1 MKSQDISLEQPSV
14 GPVVTAAVLRS
25 DRRLTA
31 RVGAMLAAA
40 APGLILA
47 LAVAVTAF
55 LLTPLLQPAVPV
67 PAIVLALIM
76 GIAFHRIA
84 ARPVFQPGLAFAVKH
99 LLRWAVALLGLR
111 VALGEI
117 VGLGISTAALVIC
130 AMVLTI
136 ASGFALARC
145 LGQHS
150 AYGALAGAATAVCG
164 ASAALATAT
173 VLPTYPGKDRDTVF
187 VVVAVNA
194 LSTVAM
200 LAYPALCA
208 WLGFDAERTGI
219 MLGATIHDVAQVVGA
234 GYAAGEVAGNTAVIV
249 KLFRVFLL
257 LPVVLCIGFWCS
269 GRRRGVGVPA
279 VPVPV
284 FAFVFLALC
293 ILHSAVSALPHP
305 IPAYVQARAWLI
317 EGSNWGL
324 LVAIAALGLG
334 TSLSAFALLGWR
346 QIATVFGTT
355 LVILVTVVGGL
366 LLLR

>member
-1 MKSQDISLEQPSV
+1 LSSKDIAS
-14 GPVVTAAVLRS
+14 PVAADAVMGNDQSIPTRIGI
-25 DRRLTA
+25 A
-31 RVGAMLAAA
+31 AAAA
-40 APGLILA
+40 APGLLLA
-47 LAVAVTAF
+47 LAVGVTAF
-55 LLTPLLQPAVPV
+55 LLTPLLQRAAPLPT
-67 PAIVLALIM
+67 IVYALIM
-76 GIAFHRIA
+76 GIVLHRVA
-84 ARPVFQPGLAFAVKH
+84 ARPVFQPGLAFAIKH

-111 VALGEI
+111 VAVGEI
-117 VGLGISTAALVIC
+117 VELGLDTAALVIC

-136 ASGFALARC
+136 AAGFALARC
-145 LGQHS
+145 FRQQ
-150 AYGALAGAATAVCG
+150 APYGALAGVATAVCG

-173 VLPTYPGKDRDTVF
+173 VLPNYPGKDRDLVF

-194 LSTVAM
+194 LSTIAM
-200 LAYPALCA
+200 LVYPALCA
-208 WLGFDAERTGI
+208 WLGFDAQTTGI
-219 MLGATIHDVAQVVGA
+219 MLGATIHDVPQVAGA
-234 GYAAGEVAGNTAVIV
+234 GYAVGEIAGNTAVIV

-269 GRRRGVGVPA
+269 GRKQGAGAPA

-305 IPAYVQARAWLI
+305 IPAYVHARVWLI
-317 EGSNWGL
+317 EASTWGL

-355 LVILVTVVGGL
+355 LVILLTVVGGL